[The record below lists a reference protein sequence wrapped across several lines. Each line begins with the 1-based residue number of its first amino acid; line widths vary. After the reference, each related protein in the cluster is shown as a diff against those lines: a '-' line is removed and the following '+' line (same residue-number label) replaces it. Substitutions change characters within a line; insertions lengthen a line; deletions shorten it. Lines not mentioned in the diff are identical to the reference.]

1 MPAAT
6 ATFPPLL
13 HIFTSRINSALYAG
27 GHNARRR
34 EHIRRGGITLR
45 VRRTFVGSVH
55 VEKLSLTSVLWL
67 TRVARIKKK
76 LIQPEQIEI
85 EPIFTKSRLR

>member
-1 MPAAT
+1 MRGSENIFVAA
-6 ATFPPLL
+6 AS
-13 HIFTSRINSALYAG
+13 HYAY
-27 GHNARRR
+27 
-34 EHIRRGGITLR
+34 
-45 VRRTFVGSVH
+45 TFVGSVQ

-76 LIQPEQIEI
+76 QIQTEQIEI